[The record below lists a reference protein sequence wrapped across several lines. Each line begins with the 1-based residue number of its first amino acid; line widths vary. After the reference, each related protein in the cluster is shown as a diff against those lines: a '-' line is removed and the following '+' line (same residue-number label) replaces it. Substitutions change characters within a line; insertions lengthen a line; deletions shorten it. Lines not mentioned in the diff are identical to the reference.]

1 MPNFFHFLEDINLS
15 KPPLGEAWLEIKWNP
30 KTSHSQYPF
39 ALGVFR
45 EKVKGVFST
54 VVSLEQA
61 NIPADLVPHVVRY
74 KFEKVSDDYPVIQL
88 GPAIASVNFTS
99 PYSWK
104 EFKNTARYLRENL
117 IQSFEQGIALE
128 QLTLTYRNI
137 IEFDYINKNLLD
149 FLESS
154 LNIRLSFPKYVPGNV
169 GSVSWPREINN
180 LYIYELKQPVGK
192 GQIRLATGKK
202 ITDEQPIL
210 LLDLIVTSSGVLD
223 EYWASTSTF
232 TDWLENAHKVIHE
245 WFFAFV
251 QGNLY
256 EDYL

>member
-1 MPNFFHFLEDINLS
+1 MPNFVHFLEDINLS

-39 ALGVFR
+39 TLGVFR

-117 IQSFEQGIALE
+117 IQSFE
-128 QLTLTYRNI
+128 
-137 IEFDYINKNLLD
+137 
-149 FLESS
+149 
-154 LNIRLSFPKYVPGNV
+154 
-169 GSVSWPREINN
+169 
-180 LYIYELKQPVGK
+180 
-192 GQIRLATGKK
+192 
-202 ITDEQPIL
+202 
-210 LLDLIVTSSGVLD
+210 
-223 EYWASTSTF
+223 
-232 TDWLENAHKVIHE
+232 H
-245 WFFAFV
+245 
-251 QGNLY
+251 
-256 EDYL
+256 